1 MSDMKKGLS
10 TGPKT
15 LVGKANSSKNARK
28 ASAFVKGYLDWENK
42 DEKQKFFESLADQWQ
57 AYDPSREIILR
68 SIEYAMLGQ
77 ERLMYSE
84 RKKIEGR
91 MASVDIARTF
101 CERAGDFDVLDFM
114 AIPSWYFT
122 EDKYEFKEYSKFIQD
137 VHKQAK
143 ELKGQYSDQLIAQ
156 VKTKYPELHHHL
168 MQNRPVNEQF
178 GVALGRRFGQS
189 NPILNLQAL
198 IDEIEKKYSFCLKWA
213 RDPERYQT
221 IIEGIRADQMQEAM
235 DLEKSIKYATNFQNR
250 ILKGFA
256 ALSQLSQYEHQQ
268 LTYDTQAVVVESELE
283 NELEEGNEHDNDV

>member
-91 MASVDIARTF
+91 MVSIDIARTF

-114 AIPSWYFT
+114 AIPSWYFK

>member
-1 MSDMKKGLS
+1 
-10 TGPKT
+10 
-15 LVGKANSSKNARK
+15 
-28 ASAFVKGYLDWENK
+28 
-42 DEKQKFFESLADQWQ
+42 
-57 AYDPSREIILR
+57 
-68 SIEYAMLGQ
+68 MLGQ

-114 AIPSWYFT
+114 AIPSWYFK

>member
-114 AIPSWYFT
+114 AIPSWYFK